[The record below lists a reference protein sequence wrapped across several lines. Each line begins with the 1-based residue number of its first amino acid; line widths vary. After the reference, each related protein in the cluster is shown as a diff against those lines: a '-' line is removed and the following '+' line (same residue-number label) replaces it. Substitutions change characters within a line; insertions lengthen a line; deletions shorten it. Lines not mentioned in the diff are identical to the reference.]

1 MTFGAEGKTIMTV
14 NFRPVK
20 RRRLSHFNLNVPCQ
34 VKYELTVPK
43 QLETTDQW
51 EVALMDLSF
60 PEKWEDVHSMEMSF
74 TIGMD
79 GKYLAGY
86 CWTKY
91 IEAGYYTPARL
102 VDWIK
107 THGIHPHIKTRV
119 QIFYGEDGKFTLGL
133 RYSDHS
139 HGFTDQVNACM
150 KISAP
155 LCYVL
160 GFDDEVELDT
170 TPNWTP
176 PPNVIR
182 TVETIP
188 GEPQYNNQLYKF
200 TPKEKKVDISG
211 YRIFYV
217 YAPDMCKD
225 MRVGQYQTPLLQYLI
240 PEDAEQRGRNKI
252 KEFNAL
258 SYIGLKENL
267 QTLREIVVEICDEL
281 GRLVVFTDAD
291 IQPTATLNFCVK
303 ETRVQ

>member
-1 MTFGAEGKTIMTV
+1 M
-14 NFRPVK
+14 
-20 RRRLSHFNLNVPCQ
+20 RLDITPLPDWWIGWV
-34 VKYELTVPK
+34 Y
-43 QLETTDQW
+43 W
-51 EVALMDLSF
+51 
-60 PEKWEDVHSMEMSF
+60 F
-74 TIGMD
+74 T
-79 GKYLAGY
+79 
-86 CWTKY
+86 
-91 IEAGYYTPARL
+91 
-102 VDWIK
+102 
-107 THGIHPHIKTRV
+107 
-119 QIFYGEDGKFTLGL
+119 
-133 RYSDHS
+133 